1 MTTAAEPTPHSPAAT
16 APGGAAAPGGPAVV
30 VRDLRKEY
38 PTPAA
43 PLVVLRDVNL
53 SLPRGEPLAIVGP
66 SGSGKSTLLNVLGT
80 LDAPTSGTFT
90 LDGVDPFSL
99 KPAALAKFRSEK
111 IGFVFQ
117 EHHLLPQLSAAENV
131 LVPRLAVGKASA
143 ADSARAMELLKEVGL
158 ADRASH
164 LPAELSGGERQ
175 RVAIARAMMNS
186 PTLILADEPTGNLD
200 PKTAGQIADLLFD
213 LARRTNAVL
222 VAVTHSTA
230 LAERFPRRA
239 RMADGELVD
248 A

>member
-1 MTTAAEPTPHSPAAT
+1 MTTTAATTTESTGSAGVPATPTT
-16 APGGAAAPGGPAVV
+16 AAVV

-38 PTPAA
+38 PTPTA

-80 LDAPTSGTFT
+80 LDAPTGGSFT
-90 LDGVDPFSL
+90 LDGVDPFAL

-131 LVPRLAVGKASA
+131 LVPRLALGKATP
-143 ADSARAMELLKEVGL
+143 ADSARALELLKEVGL

-200 PKTAGQIADLLFD
+200 PKTAGQVADLLFE

-222 VAVTHSTA
+222 VAVTHSTE

-239 RMADGELVD
+239 RMTDGELV
-248 A
+248 AV